1 MRQWKQFLEKRYT
14 CSDGSRVR
22 LCDWAHTLVTEV
34 LIPQADEQEYTLSVN
49 RSDLTT
55 CLLNTLY
62 RRLETRDYVCSHRR
76 GFVWMPE
83 QHEFFDERFPVALWN
98 QIRKEF
104 WLEELPEK
112 VWSDLEYFLFS
123 HIDFEKSRA
132 NTVME
137 DQYKGIEDEE
147 DEEVLE

>member
-14 CSDGSRVR
+14 CSDGSRIR

-34 LIPQADEQEYTLSVN
+34 LAPQADEQEYSLSVN

-62 RRLETRDYVCSHRR
+62 RLLQPRRYVCSHRR
-76 GFVWMPE
+76 EFVWTPE
-83 QHEFFDERFPVALWN
+83 QHEFFDERFPANLWN

-147 DEEVLE
+147 DEEIME